1 MDVNSCD
8 EQCDHQ
14 VNHSCEVSYLN
25 YYLIKKSVSSSC
37 FRININ
43 YRYNGELIQQGL
55 KAVEPI
61 KRVANYEYGAVNND
75 ATPVL
80 ATFLLLSVALAA
92 LVWFYIVQ

>member
-1 MDVNSCD
+1 MTC
-8 EQCDHQ
+8 
-14 VNHSCEVSYLN
+14 L
-25 YYLIKKSVSSSC
+25 
-37 FRININ
+37 F
-43 YRYNGELIQQGL
+43 RYNGELIQQGL

-92 LVWFYIVQ
+92 LVMTVLFFNES

>member
-1 MDVNSCD
+1 M
-8 EQCDHQ
+8 
-14 VNHSCEVSYLN
+14 
-25 YYLIKKSVSSSC
+25 
-37 FRININ
+37 
-43 YRYNGELIQQGL
+43 IQQGL

-92 LVWFYIVQ
+92 LVTFISY